1 MQSLALVLAAV
12 LVQKSAVVLALEQL
26 SALALAVLSAADEP
40 DEIFSVVLLAVL
52 QRVLVLELPVALPEI
67 PIQRKPLDLQWSAAV
82 PLLRFSG
89 AIPALRLPFQKH
101 PAAPSLQLAAT
112 IPVKPQQILP
122 LPAVLLALAVLV
134 LAQPVAALL
143 LVLLVQASA
152 ASLLHPVRV
161 AFLELVFPVLPNWSA
176 ERLLLPFAEQIF
188 SESAVL
194 LRKYP
199 QKTDYKQRI
208 PPAVE
213 LPAAVI
219 PATPP
224 VKVLF
229 LVSERAA
236 AVLAASAA
244 VQNVLAA
251 AVELAWVLAE
261 QFLHAAAPFFDGVPA
276 GCVVQGNAYHLERK
290 NSNSFFS

>member
-1 MQSLALVLAAV
+1 MY
-12 LVQKSAVVLALEQL
+12 
-26 SALALAVLSAADEP
+26 
-40 DEIFSVVLLAVL
+40 
-52 QRVLVLELPVALPEI
+52 
-67 PIQRKPLDLQWSAAV
+67 WSAAV
-82 PLLRFSG
+82 PSLQFSG

-122 LPAVLLALAVLV
+122 LPAVLLALTVLV
-134 LAQPVAALL
+134 LALPVAALL
-143 LVLLVQASA
+143 LVFLVQASA
-152 ASLLHPVRV
+152 ALLLHPVRV
-161 AFLELVFPVLPNWSA
+161 AFLEQVFPVLPNWSA
-176 ERLLLPFAEQIF
+176 ERLLPFAEQIF

-199 QKTDYKQRI
+199 QKTDCKQRI
-208 PPAVE
+208 PPAVG

-224 VKVLF
+224 VRVLF
-229 LVSERAA
+229 LVSEPAV

-244 VQNVLAA
+244 VQNVPAA
-251 AVELAWVLAE
+251 AVELASVLAE
-261 QFLHAAAPFFDGVPA
+261 QFLHAVAPFFDGVPA
-276 GCVVQGNAYHLERK
+276 GCVVQENAYHLERK

>member
-1 MQSLALVLAAV
+1 M
-12 LVQKSAVVLALEQL
+12 
-26 SALALAVLSAADEP
+26 
-40 DEIFSVVLLAVL
+40 
-52 QRVLVLELPVALPEI
+52 
-67 PIQRKPLDLQWSAAV
+67 
-82 PLLRFSG
+82 
-89 AIPALRLPFQKH
+89 
-101 PAAPSLQLAAT
+101 
-112 IPVKPQQILP
+112 
-122 LPAVLLALAVLV
+122 PAVLLASAVLV
-134 LAQPVAALL
+134 LAVLALPVVVLL
-143 LVLLVQASA
+143 LVLLMQASA
-152 ASLLHPVRV
+152 ALLLHPVRV

-208 PPAVE
+208 PPAVG

-224 VKVLF
+224 VRVLF
-229 LVSERAA
+229 LVSERAV

-251 AVELAWVLAE
+251 AVELASVLVE